1 VGTNSDRCVG
11 SGAHALGGSGDLASR
26 CGERPWWALEEP
38 LAIGHSELVRFAR
51 SVRVLSAAL
60 TALFAGAMLL
70 IRVVLVPFWRRLSP
84 DAFRGWFR
92 DHSGRIGAV
101 MFPLGAAATL
111 SATAAAV
118 VSRDLPRARRR
129 PLWLAAA
136 CTIGVTVVTMVVNE
150 PANEQFNGRDL
161 PVEETPALLVCWR
174 RWHTIRVL
182 LGAVAAVSA
191 VRGLSHHSRSHGTL
205 PTPDRP

>member
-1 VGTNSDRCVG
+1 MGQSDQ
-11 SGAHALGGSGDLASR
+11 
-26 CGERPWWALEEP
+26 
-38 LAIGHSELVRFAR
+38 VRFAR
-51 SVRVLSAAL
+51 RVRELSAAL

-70 IRVVLVPFWRRLSP
+70 IRVVLVPFWQRLSP

-92 DHSGRIGAV
+92 DHSGRIAAV

-129 PLWLAAA
+129 PLWLAAT
-136 CTIGVTVVTMVVNE
+136 CTIGVTVVTMAVNE
-150 PANEQFNGRDL
+150 PANEQFNGHDL
-161 PVEETPALLVCWR
+161 PDGETPALLARWR

-191 VRGLSHHSRSHGTL
+191 VRSLSYCKARSIA
-205 PTPDRP
+205 

>member
-1 VGTNSDRCVG
+1 
-11 SGAHALGGSGDLASR
+11 
-26 CGERPWWALEEP
+26 
-38 LAIGHSELVRFAR
+38 
-51 SVRVLSAAL
+51 
-60 TALFAGAMLL
+60 
-70 IRVVLVPFWRRLSP
+70 VPFWQRLPP

-92 DHSGRIGAV
+92 DNSGRIGAV

-150 PANEQFNGRDL
+150 PANARFNGHDL
-161 PVEETPALLVCWR
+161 RVEETSALLARWR

-182 LGAVAAVSA
+182 LGAVAALSA
-191 VRGLSHHSRSHGTL
+191 VRSLSDHSGERPDSDGHAGMVQVRASSETSRSTASSPGAPYHQA
-205 PTPDRP
+205 